1 VSPLLIALAELSRS
15 QLVLRA
21 LIALGPVVAVLAAGP
36 AGQWPPWWMLVATLV
51 LAGGFAAFPESAFG
65 AGAMLIVLAWWAAGL
80 DDGLHPAVLV
90 AAAALLVTHVAAV
103 LTSYGPGEMPVDAPL
118 VWLWVRRGA
127 LALLG
132 VPLVWGLALLLDG
145 EPEQPGIWVVGVA
158 AGLAATVAAA
168 VALTARQPG
177 ES

>member
-1 VSPLLIALAELSRS
+1 MNSLLVAIAELSRS

-21 LIALGPVVAVLAAGP
+21 VIALGPVVAVLAAGP
-36 AGQWPPWWMLVATLV
+36 AGRWPPWWVLVAAVV

-65 AGAMLIVLAWWAAGL
+65 AGAMLIVLAWWTVGL

-103 LTSYGPGEMPVDAPL
+103 LTSYGPGEMPVEAPL

-132 VPLVWGLALLLDG
+132 VPLVWGFARLLDG
-145 EPEQPGIWVVGVA
+145 EPEQPGVWVLGVV

-177 ES
+177 EE